1 MTTST
6 YAADALMAVD
16 EIMKAAEDWNIARI
30 AAGEPA
36 LRVGAA
42 CAAGPIIFGAVG
54 DATRLEY
61 TVIGDAVNLAAK
73 LEKHTKAEKVRALT
87 DAATYTAAQAQGY
100 QPTEA
105 PEVRAACRVEGTEAP
120 MDLVVLAA

>member
-1 MTTST
+1 MGPTDQQEQTPQPSDRPPQ
-6 YAADALMAVD
+6 AM
-16 EIMKAAEDWNIARI
+16 
-30 AAGEPA
+30 P
-36 LRVGAA
+36 A

-87 DAATYTAAQAQGY
+87 DAATYTTAETQGY
-100 QPTEA
+100 RPSAAHEQ
-105 PEVRAACRVEGTEAP
+105 RAACRVEGTESP
-120 MDLVVLAA
+120 MDLVVMAA